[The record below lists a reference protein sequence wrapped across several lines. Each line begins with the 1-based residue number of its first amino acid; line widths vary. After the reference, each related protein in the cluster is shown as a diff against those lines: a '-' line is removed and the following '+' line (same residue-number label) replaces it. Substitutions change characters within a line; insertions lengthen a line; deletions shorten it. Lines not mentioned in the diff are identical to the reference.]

1 MAIEKAMVEGL
12 EEGLPA
18 LDVKYFPDTQTLS
31 IYTDRECHEGET
43 LGDGL
48 VVFYDSDDKVAGFLV
63 TYDAETILKPFVDAI
78 LAKRDAE
85 VEEQD
90 GQESLNSGVLIAQE

>member
-1 MAIEKAMVEGL
+1 MAIEEALSEDL
-12 EEGLPA
+12 EHGLPA

-63 TYDAETILKPFVDAI
+63 TYDAETLLKPFVDAI
-78 LAKRDAE
+78 LAKSADERDAI
-85 VEEQD
+85 
-90 GQESLNSGVLIAQE
+90 GVTAE